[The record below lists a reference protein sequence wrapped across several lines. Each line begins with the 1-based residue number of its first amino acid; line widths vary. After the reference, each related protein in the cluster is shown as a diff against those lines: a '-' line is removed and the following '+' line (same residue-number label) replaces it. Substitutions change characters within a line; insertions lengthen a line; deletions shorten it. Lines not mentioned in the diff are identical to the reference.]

1 MLLSFSDVRLSYA
14 GLPVLEI
21 PQLELPPGFYEV
33 RGANGSGKT
42 TLLKAIAG
50 LLPPGSMGRSPGALR
65 SGAPRPGMI
74 ALEGLDSARDRAAY
88 RRVCGFAEAE
98 PLYPEFLT
106 GAELY
111 TFYVRTKGAEGP
123 YAPALRSAFGLDAF
137 IGRKTGAY
145 SSGML
150 KKLSLVLAWIGHP
163 LLVLLD
169 EPLVTLDA
177 AAVAV
182 MDDLLRSS
190 PVSAIVTSHQPWALT
205 PSPILLDGK
214 RLYV

>member
-1 MLLSFSDVRLSYA
+1 MLLSFSNVRLSYA
-14 GLPVLEI
+14 GASVLDIPSFALPD
-21 PQLELPPGFYEV
+21 GFYEV
-33 RGANGSGKT
+33 RGPNGSGKT

-50 LLPPGSMGRSPGALR
+50 LLPVT
-65 SGAPRPGMI
+65 GAPRVSTGPGAI
-74 ALEGLDSARDRAAY
+74 TLSGLDSVRDRVAY
-88 RRVCGFAEAE
+88 RRGCGFAEAK

-111 TFYVRTKGAEGP
+111 AFYVKTKGGEGP
-123 YAPALRSAFGLDAF
+123 YAPALRSALGLDAF

-150 KKLSLVLAWIGHP
+150 KKLSLVLAWIGNP

-182 MDDLLRSS
+182 VEDWLRSS
-190 PVSAIVTSHQPWALT
+190 PVSLIVTSHQPWALN
-205 PSPILLDGK
+205 PAPIYLREK
-214 RLYV
+214 QLYV